1 MPISKGEMIFNPET
15 HTYTLDGEEYISVT
29 RLMKKHGLSPDYS
42 NVSEE
47 TLQAAAARGSFVHG
61 EIERY
66 IKDGDAGCS
75 AELYDFID
83 LCEDNG
89 LKPTKSE
96 FIVYNAEYKVA
107 GTVDLMGLTADMQGF
122 VGDIKT
128 TSTLHKEA
136 LEWQLGL
143 YAFLGEM
150 TVSKYYGFHL
160 RSNGKSKLVE
170 VKGKS
175 KDEVVRLLEAEKRG
189 DTFQSLKA
197 EVVIANED
205 KLVKAQE
212 TIDFYQRQLD
222 NAKAEMESLKGFLIT
237 AMKKNDIKKLESDRL
252 LITYIAPT
260 TRQTIDGARLK
271 KELPDVAK
279 EYAKTSEVKET
290 VRITLRG
297 ER

>member
-47 TLQAAAARGSFVHG
+47 TLQAAAAKGSFVHG

-66 IKDGDAGCS
+66 IKDGGVGFS

-96 FIVYNAEYKVA
+96 FIVYNTEYKVA

-160 RSNGKSKLVE
+160 RSNGKSKLIE

-189 DTFQSLKA
+189 DTFQTLKA

-222 NAKAEMESLKGFLIT
+222 NAKAEMESLKGFLLT
-237 AMKKNDIKKLESDRL
+237 AMKRNDIKKTGKRQAAYNVHCADDPSDDRQRAAEKG
-252 LITYIAPT
+252 IA
-260 TRQTIDGARLK
+260 R
-271 KELPDVAK
+271 
-279 EYAKTSEVKET
+279 
-290 VRITLRG
+290 RG
-297 ER
+297 ERIRQDERSQRNGAYHLAG

>member
-29 RLMKKHGLSPDYS
+29 RLMKKHGLSPNYS
-42 NVSEE
+42 NVSEK

-66 IKDGDAGCS
+66 IKDGDAGFS

-96 FIVYNAEYKVA
+96 FIVYNTEYKVA

-143 YAFLGEM
+143 YVFLGEM

-160 RSNGKSKLVE
+160 RTTRSKLVE

-237 AMKKNDIKKLESDRL
+237 AMKKNDIKKPESDRL

-260 TRQTIDGARLK
+260 TRQTIDSARLK
-271 KELPDVAK
+271 KEQPDIAK
-279 EYAKTSEVKET
+279 EYSKTSDVKET